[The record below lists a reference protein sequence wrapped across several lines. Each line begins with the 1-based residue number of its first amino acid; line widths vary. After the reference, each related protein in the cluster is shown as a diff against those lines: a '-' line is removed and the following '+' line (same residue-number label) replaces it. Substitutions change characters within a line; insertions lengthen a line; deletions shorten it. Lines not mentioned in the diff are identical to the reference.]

1 MSPPSIALDHVHLL
15 SRNPVNT
22 ARWYEENLG
31 CKVVKQVE
39 VAGAPQIYLS
49 IGSES
54 LLIIRGERTGE
65 RVNGGESDKKWGTE
79 HFGFRVASGFS
90 QLCETLKGRGVKFLM
105 EPKDINSATTVAFIE
120 GPDGVEIE
128 LLDRREWPHLKN
140 LGADPSAASRR

>member
-1 MSPPSIALDHVHLL
+1 MKPPSIALDHVHLL
-15 SRNPVNT
+15 SRNPVVA
-22 ARWYEENLG
+22 ARWYEDNLG
-31 CKVVKQVE
+31 CRLVKQVE

-49 IGSES
+49 VGSES

-65 RVNGGESDKKWGTE
+65 SVAGGEPEKTWGTE
-79 HFGFRVASGFS
+79 HFGFRVASDFS
-90 QLCETLKGRGVKFLM
+90 GLCDALKERGVKFLM
-105 EPKDINSATTVAFIE
+105 EPRDINSATSVAFIE